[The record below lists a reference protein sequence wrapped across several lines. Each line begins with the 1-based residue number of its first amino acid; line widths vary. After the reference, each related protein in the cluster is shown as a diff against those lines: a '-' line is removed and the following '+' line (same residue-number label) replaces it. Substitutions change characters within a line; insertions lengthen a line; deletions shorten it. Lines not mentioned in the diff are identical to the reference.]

1 LNTSWPRGPLKRHF
15 LRKDSAMR
23 ILALDLGKNKSV
35 FVDYTVGGERKFG
48 KIGTNAQELRKRLDR
63 CAPDRLVIEAC
74 PAAGWVCDVAES
86 KKVPVQ
92 VANGNDERWRWKTVK
107 EKSDRKDGLKL
118 AQLSEMNSLP
128 TVHVP
133 KASVRQWRSLIE
145 YRHQL
150 VDRRT
155 AIKNSIRSIYERQ
168 GLALP
173 SARRAW
179 TKPAVE
185 ELKKEASAAK
195 PEQLW
200 LFQGHCELQQL
211 EMVEQQIEQV
221 EAKLEE
227 TAKEK
232 ESVRLLKTAP
242 CVGPRLSEAV
252 VAILDD
258 PHRFKN
264 GRQVGC
270 YAGLTPRRWQSG
282 ESDRQGRISKAGNP
296 LLRELLVEIA
306 WLGVRNKTWMLEVY
320 ERVRRGSD
328 KRKKIAIVAVARR
341 LLVKL
346 WAMLRDGTEWKEPA
360 PQPAAALA
368 VG

>member
-1 LNTSWPRGPLKRHF
+1 
-15 LRKDSAMR
+15 MR

-35 FVDYTVGGERKFG
+35 FVDYTVGGGGEAFRGERKFG
-48 KIGTNAQELRKRLDR
+48 KIGSNAHEVRKLLER

-74 PAAGWVCDVAES
+74 PAAGWVCDLAELM
-86 KKVPVQ
+86 KVQVQ

-107 EKSDRKDGLKL
+107 EKSDRAEGFASAKDALKL
-118 AQLSEMNSLP
+118 AQLSEMDSLP

-133 KASVRQWRSLIE
+133 KASVRQLRSLIE
-145 YRHQL
+145 YRHGL

-155 AIKNSIRSIYERQ
+155 AIKNSIRAIYERQ
-168 GLALP
+168 GTHLP
-173 SARRAW
+173 SARKAW
-179 TKPAVE
+179 TKAAVE
-185 ELKKEASAAK
+185 ELKQESASASA
-195 PEQLW
+195 EQLW
-200 LFQGHCELQQL
+200 LFQVGCELKQL
-211 EMVEQQIEQV
+211 ESVQQQIEQV
-221 EAKLEE
+221 EGKL
-227 TAKEK
+227 KEIAGSK
-232 ESVRLLKTAP
+232 SSVQLLQTAP

-282 ESDRQGRISKAGNP
+282 QSDRQGHISHAGNR
-296 LLRELLVEIA
+296 LLRELLVKIA
-306 WLGVRNKTWMLEVY
+306 WLGVRNNTWMLQVY
-320 ERVRRGSD
+320 ENVRRGSE

-341 LLVKL
+341 LLVRL

-360 PQPAAALA
+360 LSPVAMATL
-368 VG
+368 